1 MACIAITLGFQTN
14 LYFFYHLLYIF
25 IRNASCG
32 FWGEMLKASQPRQTT
47 EFTQKERQF
56 LFLYSYWYTDVY
68 FNSALEKAQGFTWGI
83 SFGTN
88 SAVRLQSF
96 AKEENT
102 AILMCSLVFSAG
114 ITLTRLPGAIKR
126 RNSGTHFVSERT
138 SKLSGGDPAL
148 THSQW
153 LRWHGCVL
161 LSRREE
167 LAYSGDP
174 LLQHITNDMF
184 IFTLFFIEQI
194 DAWFSL
200 TQNDIFF
207 ISPDCQTCASVQVK
221 PDQTET

>member
-1 MACIAITLGFQTN
+1 MACITITIGFQTN
-14 LYFFYHLLYIF
+14 LYYFYYLLYIF
-25 IRNASCG
+25 IRDTSCG
-32 FWGEMLKASQPRQTT
+32 FLGEMLKASQPRQTT
-47 EFTQKERQF
+47 EFTQRTREP
-56 LFLYSYWYTDVY
+56 T
-68 FNSALEKAQGFTWGI
+68 E
-83 SFGTN
+83 
-88 SAVRLQSF
+88 
-96 AKEENT
+96 EENT

-126 RNSGTHFVSERT
+126 HNSGTHLVSERT
-138 SKLSGGDPAL
+138 SKLWGGDPAL

-167 LAYSGDP
+167 LVCSGDP

-184 IFTLFFIEQI
+184 IFTHFFIEQI

-207 ISPDCQTCASVQVK
+207 ISPDCQPCALVQVK